1 MLKKNDFHRMG
12 IQSSKMKTKINKH
25 GLRMKK
31 LLSTIGILATT
42 FATSSFAASHSE
54 EWQKIEQQADGQTV
68 YFHAWGGS
76 QEINR
81 YLHWARKEL
90 KSRYNVTL
98 NHVKVTDISETTTR
112 LIAEKA
118 AGKNSGGS
126 VDMVWINGENFKS
139 MKDNQLLFGPFV
151 EGLPNWQYVDKTLP
165 VDVDFS
171 EPTDGLEAPWGVGQL
186 VFIHDEETLNNPPRS
201 YAEMLSYAKAF
212 PNRLTYPRPPEFHGT
227 SFIKSLLIELSH
239 NDPVLQK
246 PVTEESFKAVTQ
258 PLWAYLDE
266 FHKVAWRGGKQ
277 FPGGTAE
284 SIQLLDDGQIDLA
297 VTFNPN
303 AVFSAQSSGNLAEST
318 KAYAMDA
325 GALSNIHFLAIP
337 WNANAN
343 AGAQVVINF
352 LLSPEAQSRKGDIN
366 TWGDPSVLSSQYL
379 MGTAKN
385 TQQFKS
391 IEEPHPSWQAAL
403 EKEWLK
409 RYGN

>member
-1 MLKKNDFHRMG
+1 MN
-12 IQSSKMKTKINKH
+12 
-25 GLRMKK
+25 K
-31 LLSTIGILATT
+31 LLSTIGILATAFATNT
-42 FATSSFAASHSE
+42 FAE
-54 EWQKIEQQADGQTV
+54 DWQSIEKQADGQTV

-81 YLHWARKEL
+81 YIQWAGKEL

-118 AGKNSGGS
+118 AGKNTGGS

-139 MKDNQLLFGPFV
+139 MKDNQLLYGPFV
-151 EGLPNWQYVDKTLP
+151 DALPNWQYVDKTLP

-171 EPTDGLEAPWGVGQL
+171 EPTNGLEAPWGVGQL
-186 VFIHDEETLNNPPRS
+186 VFIHDTENLNNPPHS
-201 YAEMLSYAKAF
+201 FAEMLSYANAF

-227 SFIKSLLIELSH
+227 SFIKALLIELTD
-239 NDPVLQK
+239 NDPALQK
-246 PVTEESFKAVTQ
+246 PVNAETFEQVTQ
-258 PLWAYLDE
+258 PLWQYLDK

-277 FPGGTAE
+277 FPAGTAE
-284 SIQLLDDGQIDLA
+284 TLQLLDDGQIDLA
-297 VTFNPN
+297 ITFNPN
-303 AVFSAQSSGNLAEST
+303 AVFSAQSSGTLAETT

-343 AGAQVVINF
+343 AGAQVAINF

-366 TWGDPSVLSSQYL
+366 IWGDPSVLSSEYL
-379 MGTAKN
+379 TGTAKN

-391 IEEPHPSWQAAL
+391 INEPHPSWQNAL
-403 EKEWLK
+403 EQAWLK
-409 RYGN
+409 RYGS

>member
-1 MLKKNDFHRMG
+1 
-12 IQSSKMKTKINKH
+12 
-25 GLRMKK
+25 MKK
-31 LLSTIGILATT
+31 LLSTIGLLATT
-42 FATSSFAASHSE
+42 FTTHAFAQD
-54 EWQKIEQQADGQTV
+54 WQAIEQQADGETV

-81 YLHWARKEL
+81 YIQWAGKEL

-151 EGLPNWQYVDKTLP
+151 DSLPSWQYVDKSLP

-171 EPTDGLEAPWGVGQL
+171 EPTEGLEAPWGVGQL
-186 VFIHDEETLNNPPRS
+186 VFIHDAEELNNPPHS
-201 YAEMLSYAKAF
+201 FVEMLSYAKAF
-212 PNRLTYPRPPEFHGT
+212 PNRLSYPRPPEFHGT
-227 SFIKSLLIELSH
+227 SFIKALLIELTN
-239 NDPVLQK
+239 NDPALQK
-246 PVTEESFKAVTQ
+246 AVTPESFERVTQ
-258 PLWAYLDE
+258 PLWKYLDE
-266 FHKVAWRGGKQ
+266 FHRVAWRGGKQ
-277 FPGGTAE
+277 FPAGTAE

-297 VTFNPN
+297 ITFNPN
-303 AVFSAQSSGNLAEST
+303 AVFSAQSSGNLAETT

-337 WNANAN
+337 WNANAS
-343 AGAQVVINF
+343 AGAQVAINF

-366 TWGDPSVLSSQYL
+366 VWGDPSVLSSQYL
-379 MGTAKN
+379 TGSAKN
-385 TQQFKS
+385 TQHFKS
-391 IEEPHPSWQAAL
+391 IDEPHPSWQAAL

>member
-1 MLKKNDFHRMG
+1 
-12 IQSSKMKTKINKH
+12 
-25 GLRMKK
+25 MKK

-42 FATSSFAASHSE
+42 FATSSFADSSATS

-81 YLHWARKEL
+81 YIQWAGKEL

-151 EGLPNWQYVDKTLP
+151 EGLPSWHYVDKSLP
-165 VDVDFS
+165 IDVDFS
-171 EPTDGLEAPWGVGQL
+171 EPTEGLEAPWGVGQL
-186 VFIHDEETLNNPPRS
+186 VFIHDEQTLHNPPRS
-201 YAEMLSYAKAF
+201 FAEMLSYAKAF

-227 SFIKSLLIELSH
+227 SFIKALLIELTN
-239 NDPVLQK
+239 NDPALQK
-246 PVTEESFKAVTQ
+246 PVTGETFEQITQ

-284 SIQLLDDGQIDLA
+284 TLQLLDDGQIDLA
-297 VTFNPN
+297 ITFNPN
-303 AVFSAQSSGNLAEST
+303 AVFSAQSSGNLAETT

-337 WNANAN
+337 WNANAS
-343 AGAQVVINF
+343 AGAQVAINF
-352 LLSPEAQSRKGDIN
+352 LLSPEAQSRKGNLNI
-366 TWGDPSVLSSQYL
+366 WGDPSVLSSQYL
-379 MGTAKN
+379 TGSAKN

-391 IEEPHPSWQAAL
+391 IAEPHPSWQSAL

>member
-1 MLKKNDFHRMG
+1 
-12 IQSSKMKTKINKH
+12 MKTKINKH

-42 FATSSFAASHSE
+42 FATSSFAAAHSE

-81 YLHWARKEL
+81 YIQWAGKEL

-151 EGLPNWQYVDKTLP
+151 DGLPSWQYVDKTLP
-165 VDVDFS
+165 VDIDFS

-186 VFIHDEETLNNPPRS
+186 VFIYDEKTLNNPPSS

-239 NDPVLQK
+239 NDAALQK
-246 PVTEESFKAVTQ
+246 PVTGESFKTVTQ

-284 SIQLLDDGQIDLA
+284 TVQLLDDGQIDLA
-297 VTFNPN
+297 ITFNPN
-303 AVFSAQSSGNLAEST
+303 AVYSAQSSGNLAEST

-325 GALSNIHFLAIP
+325 GALSNIHFLAVP
-337 WNANAN
+337 WNANAR
-343 AGAQVVINF
+343 AGAQVAINF

-366 TWGDPSVLSSQYL
+366 IWGDPSVLSSQYL
-379 MGTAKN
+379 TGTAKN

-391 IEEPHPSWQAAL
+391 IAEPHPSWQAAL
-403 EKEWLK
+403 EREWLK

>member
-1 MLKKNDFHRMG
+1 MN
-12 IQSSKMKTKINKH
+12 
-25 GLRMKK
+25 K
-31 LLSTIGILATT
+31 LLSTIGILATAFATNT
-42 FATSSFAASHSE
+42 FAE
-54 EWQKIEQQADGQTV
+54 DWQSIEKQADGQTV

-81 YLHWARKEL
+81 YIQWAGKEL

-118 AGKNSGGS
+118 AGKNTGGS

-139 MKDNQLLFGPFV
+139 MKDNQLLYGPFV
-151 EGLPNWQYVDKTLP
+151 DALPNWQYVDKTLP

-186 VFIHDEETLNNPPRS
+186 VFIHDTENLNNPPHS
-201 YAEMLSYAKAF
+201 FAEMLSYANAF

-227 SFIKSLLIELSH
+227 SFIKALLFELTN
-239 NDPVLQK
+239 NDPALQK
-246 PVTEESFKAVTQ
+246 PVNVETFEQVTQ
-258 PLWAYLDE
+258 PLWQYLDK

-277 FPGGTAE
+277 FPAGTAE
-284 SIQLLDDGQIDLA
+284 TLQLLDDGQIDLA
-297 VTFNPN
+297 ITFNPN
-303 AVFSAQSSGNLAEST
+303 AVFSAQSSGTLAETT

-343 AGAQVVINF
+343 AGAQVAINF

-366 TWGDPSVLSSQYL
+366 IWGDPSVLSSEYL
-379 MGTAKN
+379 TGTAKN

-391 IEEPHPSWQAAL
+391 INEPHPSWQNAL
-403 EKEWLK
+403 EQAWLK